1 MTRTDATCPHQPHA
15 RRPSRQ
21 GRAGHDFSVLATD
34 GVLGGY
40 HVGSLYTLRA
50 S

>member
-1 MTRTDATCPHQPHA
+1 MHDGHPGKVVFNRLCC
-15 RRPSRQ
+15 
-21 GRAGHDFSVLATD
+21 AGHDFSVLATD